1 MNTTITPEY
10 VQHADAFTNVVAEIR
25 NWDNESPCEGWTA
38 RDVLAHVVDTERDFL
53 TQQDVD
59 LGEAPDLADPVGA
72 WAEHDAAVR
81 AALADP
87 EVAGREFTGAFG
99 PTTVGETMGRFYGFD
114 LVVHR
119 WDLAQAN
126 GRAERFSD
134 AELDLLEQSIDGFG
148 EHLYG
153 AGICKPALEIDGG
166 ADRQQRV
173 LARLGRQGDPLAV
186 DA

>member
-1 MNTTITPEY
+1 MDTTVTQEY
-10 VQHADAFTNVVAEIR
+10 VQHADAFTNTVAAIS

-38 RDVLAHVVDTERDFL
+38 RDVLAHVVETERDFL
-53 TQQDVD
+53 TRQGVD
-59 LGEAPDLADPVGA
+59 LGEAPDLADPAGA

-87 EVAGREFTGAFG
+87 EVAGREFTGVFG
-99 PTTVGETMGRFYGFD
+99 PTTIGETMGRFYGFD

-126 GRAERFSD
+126 GRDERFSG
-134 AELDLLEQSIDGFG
+134 AELALLDRSIEGFG

-153 AGICKPALEIDGG
+153 EGICKPALEIDAG
-166 ADRQQRV
+166 ADHQGRV
-173 LARLGRQGDPLAV
+173 LARLGRQE
-186 DA
+186 